1 MNSMK
6 IKFVVLLLVA
16 GLLSACGTQ
25 AVEPTALV
33 SLPTEEVAAA
43 TEAPTDAPAATD
55 TSTPIT
61 EEPAATEVVPA
72 GGGATVSFAIDVLP
86 IIQSRCINC
95 HGGDRT
101 EEGLSMNSHAEI
113 MTGSE
118 HGAVVLPGDA
128 ANSLMA
134 QLVIE
139 QEMPKRGPKLTPPQV
154 QVIVDWINQGA
165 LNN

>member
-1 MNSMK
+1 MDSMK
-6 IKFVVLLLVA
+6 IKFVVVLLIA
-16 GLLSACGTQ
+16 GLLSACGGQ
-25 AVEPTALV
+25 AAEPTAPA
-33 SLPTEEVAAA
+33 SLPTEEIVPA
-43 TEAPTDAPAATD
+43 TQAPTDAPAPTD
-55 TSTPIT
+55 TSAPVT
-61 EEPAATEVVPA
+61 EEPAATEAVPA
-72 GGGATVSFAIDVLP
+72 GAATVSFATDVLP
-86 IIQSRCINC
+86 IIQSRCVNC
-95 HGGDRT
+95 HGGDRI

-113 MTGSE
+113 MAGSE
-118 HGAVVLPGDA
+118 NGPVVMPGDA